1 MTKKTKLVKVGE
13 KRPYENITYVCHV
26 CHESFASK
34 TDLYKDYLKHI
45 AFFKCEICKS
55 DKTQFGTRS
64 EYLDMS
70 NQRLMPIDPTF
81 EMWDENESSD
91 DEDDPLDSIVSRLE
105 NVKTF
110 NNYT

>member
-1 MTKKTKLVKVGE
+1 MTTKRTVKCSVENCTKKVQTKTIREFDGSRVIIPKL
-13 KRPYENITYVCHV
+13 
-26 CHESFASK
+26 
-34 TDLYKDYLKHI
+34 
-45 AFFKCEICKS
+45 
-55 DKTQFGTRS
+55 Q
-64 EYLDMS
+64 LDMP

-81 EMWDENESSD
+81 DLWDENESSD

>member
-1 MTKKTKLVKVGE
+1 M
-13 KRPYENITYVCHV
+13 P
-26 CHESFASK
+26 
-34 TDLYKDYLKHI
+34 
-45 AFFKCEICKS
+45 
-55 DKTQFGTRS
+55 
-64 EYLDMS
+64 

-81 EMWDENESSD
+81 DMWDENNSSD

>member
-1 MTKKTKLVKVGE
+1 MTTKRTVKCSVENCTKKVQTKTIRGFDGSRVIIPKL
-13 KRPYENITYVCHV
+13 
-26 CHESFASK
+26 
-34 TDLYKDYLKHI
+34 
-45 AFFKCEICKS
+45 
-55 DKTQFGTRS
+55 Q
-64 EYLDMS
+64 LDMP

-81 EMWDENESSD
+81 DMWDENDSSY